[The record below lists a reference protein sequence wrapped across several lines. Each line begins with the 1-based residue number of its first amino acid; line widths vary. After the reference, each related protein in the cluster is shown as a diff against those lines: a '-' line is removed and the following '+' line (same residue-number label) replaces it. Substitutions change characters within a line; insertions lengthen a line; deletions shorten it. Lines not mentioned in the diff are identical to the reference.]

1 MAKIKDCV
9 VIELNLLESLLDDF
23 NKCMI
28 ENGNSKVERK
38 IINNHIVV
46 INKIINKSKPLE
58 PIVKDAWNQ
67 KDTTLFDY
75 LNETEI

>member
-9 VIELNLLESLLDDF
+9 VIEQDLLMEVIKVLGLNQQTELSNKLLF
-23 NKCMI
+23 NHMK
-28 ENGNSKVERK
+28 
-38 IINNHIVV
+38 
-46 INKIINKSKPLE
+46 LE

-75 LNETEI
+75 LNETVI

>member
-1 MAKIKDCV
+1 MKIKDAV

-58 PIVKDAWNQ
+58 PIVKDAWNK

-75 LNETEI
+75 LNDTEL